1 MTSFFYGDTDS
12 TERDVREKIKRTLI
26 KERQS
31 EYTTKSGIRVFC
43 GTWNVNGQL
52 PNEETYPLDAWLHLD
67 EAADIYAIGFQEL
80 NLNVTAHI
88 VNDPLKEG
96 KWKKYIEDFFKNNR
110 VTKNIKFEMVSSIK
124 LVGILL
130 IVYANKKLMSKITDV
145 RQHSYATGIA
155 GILGNKGGVAVGCK
169 VYETSICFVNCHL
182 AAHQEYFEERN
193 KQFQYIYK
201 RLELPP
207 TKDSQYPE
215 TLLIDSYNTLFWLG
229 DLNYRINESY
239 EYVVELVDIDAENVY
254 DTLRKSDQLYIQR
267 KARNAFADFHEAEI
281 CFAPTYKYDPGTDRF
296 DSSEK
301 NRIPAYCD
309 RVLYKSI
316 AEINTHILSYNSHPA
331 LKLSDHKP
339 VSCLASTEVSEIDE
353 KAYKRVYKDVQS
365 TLDLR
370 ENEMLPK
377 CILSCQEIDFS
388 TLVVGEEY
396 KETLTLHN
404 DGQSTFSYKFKDHLE
419 SKKCCPD
426 WISIHPKTGDVPKG
440 RKTEIEISVNVGYNH
455 MTQFYEKYGKFYM
468 EEVLILDLVKGSDKF
483 ITVKGELTP
492 SAFGLSLDI
501 LCRMNFRA
509 VALESERLKELKSE
523 QLIIPVPKEI
533 FLMVDTLTKCL
544 SQKGLF
550 PKEPSSKRMQD
561 VRLAIDTCDK
571 PLLDYIKTE
580 DPQAISSMLFVFLE
594 SLPNPII
601 DESCYGNFIQGYQQ
615 FTLLKQVISN
625 MREPNKSTFQ
635 YLIKF
640 LALVVEKNSA
650 TVKELSQLFANCFLR
665 KPKKLVLDISM
676 AEEEKRKE
684 KIIEY
689 FIDKSRKREY

>member
-1 MTSFFYGDTDS
+1 MGNKSPPKDYVSVQLSNSDDKCILEIPKSLSDSFFNHLKKAREFQNKAQCKWITNSYINIFPMDKFEVATEATEKLCTEDAWPNCDGGDESALLDDDKFKMDHFGDTDS

-296 DSSEK
+296 DSS
-301 NRIPAYCD
+301 
-309 RVLYKSI
+309 
-316 AEINTHILSYNSHPA
+316 HPA

-509 VALESERLKELKSE
+509 VALESERLKEL
-523 QLIIPVPKEI
+523 
-533 FLMVDTLTKCL
+533 
-544 SQKGLF
+544 
-550 PKEPSSKRMQD
+550 R
-561 VRLAIDTCDK
+561 
-571 PLLDYIKTE
+571 
-580 DPQAISSMLFVFLE
+580 
-594 SLPNPII
+594 
-601 DESCYGNFIQGYQQ
+601 
-615 FTLLKQVISN
+615 
-625 MREPNKSTFQ
+625 
-635 YLIKF
+635 
-640 LALVVEKNSA
+640 
-650 TVKELSQLFANCFLR
+650 
-665 KPKKLVLDISM
+665 
-676 AEEEKRKE
+676 
-684 KIIEY
+684 
-689 FIDKSRKREY
+689 